1 MARRCRRTVRSRG
14 LGDRPAQSARRRQ
27 DFRLLSRDPRP
38 AAAGRLVPELRSVLR
53 RGRGPSERAAGGRVR
68 SGRVPLARAAA
79 RDRRQPE
86 QRSSGMKFG
95 LFGGARARGGPAGD
109 SEGYHNFIKYVV
121 AAEELGF
128 SSVFLVEH
136 HFTGFGQ
143 VSASLNLLSY
153 LAARTDRIR
162 LGTAVVVLPWHN
174 PALVAEEAATLD
186 LLSDGRLDF
195 GVGKGYRPYEFSGFC
210 IAQDEATARFD
221 EAIEVIRRAWTSQ
234 GRFSYDGRWWHY
246 DKIVVEPA
254 PIQQP
259 HPPFWMGAGSA
270 ESIRRAAREGYNLL
284 LDQIAPVDLI
294 IERVR
299 VFREECEAAGRPYDP
314 MMVGVTRGLQ
324 IVHNDEERRRAIA
337 TRREVLKNIGDL
349 ARGPGAERYHHIKDD
364 ADAFELDDAPLLG
377 TPEEII
383 ARLKRL
389 EAGGVENVLF
399 AAPGASV
406 AGLRTFAEEIMPAFE
421 ASPMVL
427 AQV

>member
-1 MARRCRRTVRSRG
+1 
-14 LGDRPAQSARRRQ
+14 
-27 DFRLLSRDPRP
+27 
-38 AAAGRLVPELRSVLR
+38 
-53 RGRGPSERAAGGRVR
+53 
-68 SGRVPLARAAA
+68 
-79 RDRRQPE
+79 
-86 QRSSGMKFG
+86 MKFG

-109 SEGYHNFIKYVV
+109 SAGYHEFIRYVI

-153 LAARTDRIR
+153 LAARTSTIR

-174 PALVAEEAATLD
+174 PVLVAEEAATLD
-186 LLSDGRLDF
+186 LLSNGRLDF

-210 IAQDEATARFD
+210 VPQDEATARFD
-221 EAIEVIRRAWTSQ
+221 EAIEVIRKAWTSK
-234 GRFSYDGRWWHY
+234 GRFSYEGRWCRY
-246 DKIVVEPA
+246 DDIVVEPA

-259 HPPFWMGAGSA
+259 HPPFWMGAGSPD
-270 ESIRRAAREGYNLL
+270 SIRRAAREGYNLL
-284 LDQIAPVDLI
+284 LDQIAPVDVI
-294 IERVR
+294 IDRVR
-299 VFREECEAAGRPYDP
+299 VFREECAATGRPYDP
-314 MMVGVTRGLQ
+314 GMVGVTRGLQ
-324 IVHNDEERRRAIA
+324 IVHNDEERNRAVA

-349 ARGPGAERYHHIKDD
+349 ARGPGAERYHHLKDD
-364 ADAFELDDAPLLG
+364 PDAFELDDAPLLG

-383 ARLKRL
+383 LRLKRL

-399 AAPGASV
+399 AAPGASI

-421 ASPMVL
+421 RSPLAL